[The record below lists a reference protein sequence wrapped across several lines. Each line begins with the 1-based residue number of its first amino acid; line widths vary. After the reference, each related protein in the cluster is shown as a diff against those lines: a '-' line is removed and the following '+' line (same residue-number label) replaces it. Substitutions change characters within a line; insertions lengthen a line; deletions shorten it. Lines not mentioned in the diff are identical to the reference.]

1 MSIKLR
7 DSIAIDIFLYAVKFH
22 KSKKLSGMLLFN
34 LFHIGTLILAV
45 TNMFALTSSASGL
58 LTLTFSPHIDASPFV
73 PRYFPNLLVQPAH
86 LCFRSTSL
94 SRPRSVKL
102 ILKSNYNL
110 TLCFVQ
116 SCFNLEIVL
125 KTHIMSVLPERAV
138 LSQTADPCG
147 GSLLSHVTSLPPRFQ
162 NCQKRRGALLL
173 PACSVW
179 PFFSLSLSLLQPA
192 LSLAHQWIKGTI
204 CLHLLLSL
212 SLKHTHTYRDR
223 AKIEVFVRGDSG
235 DSSN

>member
-1 MSIKLR
+1 MSQR
-7 DSIAIDIFLYAVKFH
+7 SF
-22 KSKKLSGMLLFN
+22 SGMLLFN
-34 LFHIGTLILAV
+34 LFHIGTLILAA

-58 LTLTFSPHIDASPFV
+58 LTLTSSPHIDASPFA

-94 SRPRSVKL
+94 SRPRSAKL

-110 TLCFVQ
+110 TLRFVQ

-162 NCQKRRGALLL
+162 KLSERNVGALC
-173 PACSVW
+173 CSLHVLFG
-179 PFFSLSLSLLQPA
+179 FFFLSLSLSV
-192 LSLAHQWIKGTI
+192 
-204 CLHLLLSL
+204 CCNLHSPRL
-212 SLKHTHTYRDR
+212 
-223 AKIEVFVRGDSG
+223 ING
-235 DSSN
+235 

>member
-1 MSIKLR
+1 
-7 DSIAIDIFLYAVKFH
+7 
-22 KSKKLSGMLLFN
+22 MLLFN
-34 LFHIGTLILAV
+34 LFHIATLILAV
-45 TNMFALTSSASGL
+45 RNMFALTSSASGL
-58 LTLTFSPHIDASPFV
+58 LTLTSSPHIDASPFV

-94 SRPRSVKL
+94 SRPRSAKL

-110 TLCFVQ
+110 TLRFVQ

-162 NCQKRRGALLL
+162 NCQKETSGRSAAPCMFCL
-173 PACSVW
+173 A
-179 PFFSLSLSLLQPA
+179 FYFSLSLSLL
-192 LSLAHQWIKGTI
+192 
-204 CLHLLLSL
+204 
-212 SLKHTHTYRDR
+212 
-223 AKIEVFVRGDSG
+223 
-235 DSSN
+235 